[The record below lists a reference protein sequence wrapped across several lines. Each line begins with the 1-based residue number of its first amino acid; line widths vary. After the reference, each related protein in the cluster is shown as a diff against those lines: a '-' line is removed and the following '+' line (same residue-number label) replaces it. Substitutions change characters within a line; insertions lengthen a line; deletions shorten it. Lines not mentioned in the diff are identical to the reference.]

1 MKLSIIIAV
10 LASIVALTACEQGP
24 FEDPNLNFE
33 DTYPAFVRFD
43 DEDPVVTSITDST
56 GNSVTIP
63 LELPAQVY
71 PDTEVSY
78 DVSGAFTASGT
89 ATIEAGLVDGDI
101 ELEIPQTAAITQG
114 DTLGFATITLTSAT
128 NNVALGRGDNA
139 LGEEIDPIEREIQ
152 INKN

>member
-1 MKLSIIIAV
+1 MKSTIIIVV

-43 DEDPVVTSITDST
+43 DEDPIVTSITDST

-78 DVSGAFTASGT
+78 EVTGAFSATGT
-89 ATIEAGLVDGDI
+89 AIIEAGLVDGDI
-101 ELEIPQTAAITQG
+101 ELEIPQTATLQG
-114 DTLGFATITLTSAT
+114 DSLGIATITLTGAT
-128 NNVALGRGDNA
+128 NNVVLGRGQNA
-139 LGEEIDPIEREIQ
+139 LGDELDPIAREIQ